1 MSIFLLEGEGTAH
14 YVWLICWRKSSRL
27 KLMKGIGQFNLK
39 YSLIT
44 IKIQK
49 FLQFILSVTLV
60 NDDYFFNF
68 IGQWRCN
75 FSKNHYLILEFLEFV
90 YSCKERRMPHSVEY
104 FGRPCAKKV
113 QIILIFWHAKIDKN
127 ICERIHGKKRL
138 KKFWLVGFFFC
149 FFL

>member
-1 MSIFLLEGEGTAH
+1 MVI
-14 YVWLICWRKSSRL
+14 I
-27 KLMKGIGQFNLK
+27 
-39 YSLIT
+39 
-44 IKIQK
+44 
-49 FLQFILSVTLV
+49 
-60 NDDYFFNF
+60 FFNF
-68 IGQWRCN
+68 LGQWRCN

-138 KKFWLVGFFFC
+138 KKFWLVGFFC
-149 FFL
+149 FFLQKKKMNKKLCLILRHFFGLQNNVSSLTEIVLSQGMCFWIKYNFSFKFKNSFNIFISIY